1 MNFIFKSID
10 HYQLASPKNTEDQ
23 SRKFFTEILLFL
35 EVKKP
40 LSLSFNGGLW
50 FESGSIK
57 IHVGT
62 EDNFIPARKAHPA
75 LEVENLHDFKQHLMT
90 KHISLTEDGRLPGAN
105 RIYFSDPF
113 GNRIEILEWK

>member
-10 HYQLASPKNTEDQ
+10 RYQLASPKNAEDQ
-23 SRKFFTEILLFL
+23 SRKFFTEILIL

-40 LSLSFNGGLW
+40 LSLNFNGGLW

-90 KHISLTEDGRLPGAN
+90 KHISLIEDGRLPGAN
-105 RIYFSDPF
+105 RIYFSDSF